1 MPYPL
6 SPRRGSQR
14 SAEARAEK
22 SLPRWPRLLPD
33 IVVGVAPLRNLTGE
47 ADRQGL
53 VEGFTDRL
61 VTDLF
66 RHSRGLSF
74 AWVADDRRCADN
86 LPPRNPPQLSYV
98 VYGSVQRG
106 GSQGTLRV
114 NIRISDATTADYLW
128 AGRQEF
134 RPEDVAPI
142 QTEITLQISRVLHL
156 LLVHEASRRAV
167 IGLDAGLGVDE
178 YLSRAETALRREMR
192 AELTAE
198 AQRWFLAA
206 LAGEPR
212 NVEAL
217 TGLALTCQRL
227 VSNPWWGDPRACAA
241 ASDLGRE
248 AVTLALELE
257 PTYGRA
263 KTVQGMLYSAAGRL
277 EEAADAFVQ
286 ALTMDNRLAPA
297 HGFAGYNA
305 TLLGRAWETLPAVE
319 RAMRL
324 DPTDRRHSTWSFF
337 GGFAELLLGRTDAAI
352 ALLRKSLELNASY
365 GSAQLFLMAALSL
378 TGRHSEAASIA
389 ESFRRQYPESPA
401 HAFEQLWLSRSNSP
415 VYRTQVYPLFERISA
430 L

>member
-6 SPRRGSQR
+6 SPRGGNQR
-14 SAEARAEK
+14 SAEPSPGK
-22 SLPRWPRLLPD
+22 LLPRWPCLLPS

-47 ADRQGL
+47 AERQGL

-61 VTDLF
+61 VADLF
-66 RHSRGLSF
+66 QHCRGLSF
-74 AWVADDRRCADN
+74 AWVADEPCCDAI
-86 LPPRNPPQLSYV
+86 LPRRNPPELGYV

-106 GSQGTLRV
+106 RSQGMLRV
-114 NIRISDATTADYLW
+114 NIRISDAATADYLW

-134 RPEDVAPI
+134 RPEDLAPI
-142 QTEITLQISRVLHL
+142 QSDITLQISQVLHIL
-156 LLVHEASRRAV
+156 LLQAASRRAV
-167 IGLDAGLGVDE
+167 IELKAGLGVDE
-178 YLSRAETALRREMR
+178 CLSRAEAALRGGMR

-206 LAGEPR
+206 LAEEPR

-227 VSNPWWGDPRACAA
+227 VGNPWWGDPRACAT

-257 PTYGRA
+257 PTYARA
-263 KTVQGMLYSAAGRL
+263 KSVQGMLYSAAGQL
-277 EEAADAFVQ
+277 QEAAHAFVQ
-286 ALTMDNRLAPA
+286 AVAIDDELAAA

-305 TLLGRAWETLPAVE
+305 ALLGRAWETLPAVE

-324 DPTDRRHSTWSFF
+324 DQTDRHAIFLF
-337 GGFAELLLGRTDAAI
+337 YGGFAELLLGRTEVAI
-352 ALLRKSLELNASY
+352 ALLRKSLERNPSY
-365 GSAQLFLMAALSL
+365 GGAQLFLMAALSL
-378 TGRHSEAASIA
+378 TGRYSEAVSMA
-389 ESFRRQYPESPA
+389 ESFRRQYPEYPA
-401 HAFEQLWLSRSNSP
+401 HAFEQLWLSRSASR
-415 VYRTQVYPLFERISA
+415 VYRAQVYPLFERIST